1 MRRLA
6 LSFAISLALL
16 AGCKQAAQAPDASVA
31 TPAAADAAPAAF
43 AFEEASIASLQQ
55 QMASGAVSSH
65 ALTRAYLDRIAAVD
79 DAGPMLNA
87 VIETNPDALKQADAL
102 DAERK
107 AGKLRGPLH
116 GIPVLLKDNIDAVPM
131 VNSAGSLA
139 LANHRPKT
147 DAFLV
152 AKLRAAG
159 AVRTKSSTTIGE
171 FTKRAAPA
179 LPAPGVAS
187 PPTAPEPVLSAGPKD
202 LDPPPLGEH
211 DPDFVPDPDP
221 FNGAD
226 ADLGQVDA

>member
-43 AFEEASIASLQQ
+43 AFEEASIASLRQ

-87 VIETNPDALKQADAL
+87 VIETNPDALKEADAL

-116 GIPVLLKDNIDAVPM
+116 GIPVAVKDNIHTTDMPTT
-131 VNSAGSLA
+131 AG
-139 LANHRPKT
+139 T
-147 DAFLV
+147 
-152 AKLRAAG
+152 LRFAG
-159 AVRTKSSTTIGE
+159 
-171 FTKRAAPA
+171 
-179 LPAPGVAS
+179 
-187 PPTAPEPVLSAGPKD
+187 
-202 LDPPPLGEH
+202 
-211 DPDFVPDPDP
+211 FVPAWLILIQFAVSCARRWRWPSRSSS
-221 FNGAD
+221 GRSARC
-226 ADLGQVDA
+226 